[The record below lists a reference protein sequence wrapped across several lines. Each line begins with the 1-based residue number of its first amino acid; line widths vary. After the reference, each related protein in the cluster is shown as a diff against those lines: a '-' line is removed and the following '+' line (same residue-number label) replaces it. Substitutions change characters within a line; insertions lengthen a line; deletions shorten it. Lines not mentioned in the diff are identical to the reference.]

1 VTTYTVVI
9 PEQPS
14 YMEQRTAQI
23 FLEEVEKRCAM
34 SLPLSH
40 ALPTEGS
47 FFLFAE
53 QENFSQ
59 EFASKVP
66 ETVRKLESLPEPG
79 AEGFRVVTAQG
90 GIWGV
95 GADGRG
101 VFYAMAR
108 ILRKLEMRKGT
119 ITCPVSLDAISMTPE
134 YPLRGHQLAYRDKQN
149 TCPAWTV
156 EDFDRYIRDL
166 AFFGSN
172 SIEILPPRT
181 DDNLYSAL
189 FHQDPF
195 EVMVELSRR
204 IHSYGM
210 DVWLWYPNMGEN
222 YQDPAVL
229 AAEAAEREK
238 NFAAIPY
245 LDHMLIPAGD
255 PGELTPEEFFPV
267 VTEHAKIL
275 HKYHPQAKIWIAP
288 QSFAP
293 EPGWLETFYR
303 EVAKEPEWLYG
314 ICFAPWE
321 KDTLEELRE
330 HLPPVYRDRIRH
342 YPDITHNTGCQF
354 EVPQWDPAFAFT
366 LGREGNNTRPRAM
379 KHIHNLHAPHTVG
392 SLTYS
397 EGIHDDVN
405 KMVWGDQDFS
415 TQTSCEETIQDYV
428 RLFISPDLTDTLSEL
443 ILSLED
449 NWKGPIRENDN
460 IDRVYRG
467 FEKIASTY
475 GPEVTENARFQ
486 LAYLRALSDY
496 QAKRRAARDS
506 ALEQDALQV
515 LAQAKELGADSA
527 MERTVQAFFP
537 PFLPE
542 EDQELREKIQKLADS
557 LFQKLHIQLTTW
569 RHGGQR
575 WIRGAYL
582 DSIDFPLNNAQWYC
596 EHFRRIRKL
605 TDESQKLEAI
615 ERLLHRTDPGEG
627 GQYIQLGSLEGFR
640 DHVLSDHTWEE
651 DPSFLRSPHLYYD
664 LYGILMNYYGSK
676 GWYDAYPIP
685 LEWVSSARVI
695 YGTPLRVQ
703 VEGLD
708 PNASYTLTV
717 AYPQF
722 AVPKAPET
730 MNVTLY
736 AGETLVHQELKRHT
750 SEQPDPL
757 YTFQLPPDSYQDGT
771 LSLYW
776 QIHGTLGPVY
786 VSELWIKKC
795 L

>member
-1 VTTYTVVI
+1 MTTYTVVI
-9 PEQPS
+9 PEHPT
-14 YMEQRTAQI
+14 YMEQRTAQV
-23 FLEEVEKRCAM
+23 FLEEVEKRCG
-34 SLPLSH
+34 SRLPLSH
-40 ALPTEGS
+40 QLPTQGS
-47 FFLFAE
+47 FFLLAE
-53 QENFSQ
+53 QDSFSK
-59 EFASKVP
+59 EFAP
-66 ETVRKLESLPEPG
+66 QAQEAAQKLESLPAPG
-79 AEGFRVVTAQG
+79 PEGFRVIAAQG

-108 ILRKLEMRKGT
+108 ILRKLEIRKDS
-119 ITCPVSLDAISMTPE
+119 ITCPASLDALSMTPE

-156 EDFDRYIRDL
+156 DDFDRYIRDL
-166 AFFGSN
+166 ALFGSN

-181 DDNLYSAL
+181 DDNLYSSL
-189 FHQDPF
+189 FQQDPF

-229 AAEAAEREK
+229 AAESAEREK

-321 KDTLEELRE
+321 KDTLQELRE

-354 EVPQWDPAFAFT
+354 EVPQWDRAFALT
-366 LGREGNNTRPRAM
+366 LGREGNNTRPKAM
-379 KHIHNLHAPHTVG
+379 KHIHNLHAPYTVG

-415 TQTSCEETIQDYV
+415 TQTPCEETVQDYV
-428 RLFISPDLTDTLSEL
+428 RLFISPDLTASLSEL

-449 NWKGPIRENDN
+449 NWKGPIQENSN
-460 IDRVYRG
+460 IDRVYQG
-467 FEKIASTY
+467 FEEIVSGH
-475 GPEVTENARFQ
+475 GPEVTENPRFQ
-486 LAYLRALSDY
+486 MAYLRALSDY
-496 QAKRRAARDS
+496 QAKRRAARDKE
-506 ALEQDALQV
+506 LEQNALKILEQ
-515 LAQAKELGADSA
+515 AQELGADRA
-527 MERTVQAFFP
+527 MEQAVQAFFP
-537 PFLPE
+537 PFLPQ
-542 EDQELREKIQKLADS
+542 EDQILREKIQKLADS

-575 WIRGAYL
+575 WIRGAYI
-582 DSIDFPLNNAQWYC
+582 DSIDFPLNNAQWYI
-596 EHFRRIRKL
+596 EHFRRIRAMN
-605 TDESQKLEAI
+605 DESQKLEAL
-615 ERLLHRTDPGEG
+615 EKLLHRVDPGEG
-627 GQYIQLGSLEGFR
+627 GQYIHLGSLEGFQK
-640 DHVLSDHTWEE
+640 HVLSDHTWEE

-664 LYGILMNYYGSK
+664 LYGILMDYYGSK

-695 YGTPLRVQ
+695 YGTPLQVK

-708 PNASYTLTV
+708 PSASYTLTV
-717 AYPQF
+717 SYPQF
-722 AVPKAPET
+722 AVPRAPEALKL
-730 MNVTLY
+730 TLR
-736 AGETLVHQELKRHT
+736 AGDTLIHEELRRHE
-750 SEQPDPL
+750 SELPDPL
-757 YTFQLPPDSYQDGT
+757 YTFQLPQESYQDGT
-771 LSLYW
+771 LSLCW
-776 QIHGTLGPVY
+776 QIQGTLYPVS
-786 VSELWIKKC
+786 VSELWIRKC
-795 L
+795 P